1 MHGGC
6 EGSVACCLPASALTS
21 KQART
26 RIGAQPAA
34 TSSAPVVFA
43 LAERGCIVRLGGSA
57 GRPGRRRANGLMPP
71 ADLIF
76 SLQGP
81 HTHGDIPGQTG
92 GPAQHGT
99 GTPAAR
105 PARARPVRHDS
116 CSGPCRAGPR
126 AYSPAQARP
135 EGTSCRAVPARAR
148 QWPMG
153 RGRPVGMIDCRQAG
167 KATTPTRRARG

>member
-26 RIGAQPAA
+26 RIGAQPAT

-57 GRPGRRRANGLMPP
+57 GQPGRRRANGLMPP

-81 HTHGDIPGQTG
+81 HTHGE
-92 GPAQHGT
+92 H
-99 GTPAAR
+99 
-105 PARARPVRHDS
+105 PARRCCPSSASINVNNLTPPAGRHCID
-116 CSGPCRAGPR
+116 RAW
-126 AYSPAQARP
+126 QAECYGWRWMLILDVH
-135 EGTSCRAVPARAR
+135 AVA
-148 QWPMG
+148 
-153 RGRPVGMIDCRQAG
+153 
-167 KATTPTRRARG
+167 